1 MHPVREGRF
10 HEASFERGTG
20 AAPAGV
26 GRCTPRTRA
35 ALGSPPG
42 ALSTPAWSDRRKDAA
57 WRAVAGAGA
66 RVMSVG
72 SGEFRTSPDRAA
84 PAGSG
89 ARAFSARHPLVAG
102 KERERRASA
111 PRDVVGGRSRL

>member
-1 MHPVREGRF
+1 MIVPFREGRF

-26 GRCTPRTRA
+26 GPCTPRTRA
-35 ALGSPPG
+35 ALGLPPG

-72 SGEFRTSPDRAA
+72 SGEFPDSPRPGRPGGIRGTRLLGA
-84 PAGSG
+84 PSP
-89 ARAFSARHPLVAG
+89 HAG
-102 KERERRASA
+102 KERERRPSA
-111 PRDVVGGRSRL
+111 PSHVDGGR